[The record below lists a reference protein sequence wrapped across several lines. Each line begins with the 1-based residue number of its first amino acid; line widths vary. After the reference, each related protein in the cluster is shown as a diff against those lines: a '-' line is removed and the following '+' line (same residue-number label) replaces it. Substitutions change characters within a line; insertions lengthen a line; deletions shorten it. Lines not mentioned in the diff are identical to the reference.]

1 MPAQTLRVASD
12 GIIAVKAT
20 CNRSERCIGA
30 ILVDGHVSYG
40 RADLRIAGHATRRIE
55 VAVPAAGIKYLR
67 RHGRDRTAFATV
79 PLTDNTPI
87 SISKTLT
94 LLPPR

>member
-1 MPAQTLRVASD
+1 MPLADINLRHGPS
-12 GIIAVKAT
+12 T
-20 CNRSERCIGA
+20 RP
-30 ILVDGHVSYG
+30 LHH
-40 RADLRIAGHATRRIE
+40 LHATRRIE